1 MKKFL
6 LLCLVAFSLV
16 LAIAS
21 CNPNSS
27 KGGGEIVVASKNFT
41 EQNILGELLAQ
52 QIESATGIKVA
63 RRLDLGGTFVC
74 HQAMLAGQVDAYVE
88 YTGTAFTTILKQQ
101 PISDPKAVYQ
111 QVKSGYDKQFQLEV
125 TPALGFENTFAMI
138 IRGED
143 ARKHNLRT
151 LSQAAQYAPQ
161 WQAGF
166 GYEFIN
172 REDGFP
178 GLAKTYDFKFN
189 KPPRVMD
196 LGLIYRAIVDRQ
208 VDVVAGNSTDAQ
220 IARLDLAILQDDK
233 GYFPPYE
240 ATPIVRQ
247 ATLKKYPQLRQAIA
261 QLGGKIS
268 AEEMRGL
275 NYQVEGEFRSIK
287 EVVREFLVAKGLQ
300 SQRSVIS
307 YQMINEK

>member
-1 MKKFL
+1 MKKFIVF
-6 LLCLVAFSLV
+6 CLVTFSLV
-16 LAIAS
+16 LAIAG
-21 CNPNSS
+21 CNPKTADDS
-27 KGGGEIVVASKNFT
+27 GGEIVVASKNFT

-52 QIESATGIKVA
+52 QIESTTGLKVD
-63 RRLDLGGTFVC
+63 RRLDLSGTFVC
-74 HQAMLAGQVDAYVE
+74 HKAMLAGQVDAYVE
-88 YTGTAFTTILKQQ
+88 YTGTAFTTILNRA

-111 QVKSGYDKQFQLEV
+111 QVKSGYEKQFQLEV

-143 ARKHNLRT
+143 ARQHNLST

-161 WQAGF
+161 WQTGF

-178 GLAKTYDFKFN
+178 GLAKTYNFQFN

-196 LGLIYRAIVDRQ
+196 LGLLYRALVDRQ
-208 VDVVAGNSTDAQ
+208 VDLVAGNSTDAQ
-220 IARLDLAILQDDK
+220 ISRLDLTILQDDK

-261 QLGGKIS
+261 QLGGQIS

-287 EVVREFLVAKGLQ
+287 EVAREFLNSKGLG
-300 SQRSVIS
+300 
-307 YQMINEK
+307 KL